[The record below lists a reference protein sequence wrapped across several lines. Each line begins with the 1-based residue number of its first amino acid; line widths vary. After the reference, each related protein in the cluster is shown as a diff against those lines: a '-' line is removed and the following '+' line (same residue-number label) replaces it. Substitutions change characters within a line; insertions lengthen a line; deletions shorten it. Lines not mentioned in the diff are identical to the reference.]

1 MKFLIS
7 TCCALVLTGCA
18 SQYNYQAPEVSDIA
32 QEQYAY
38 HAFTP
43 DQWLSFGSPDL
54 ARLLEQAFAHNW
66 DLKIAAERLTSAQ
79 LALDLE
85 RANQG
90 ISASGSLS
98 ASQSTSTDDSWN
110 YQSSE
115 GLSFSARY
123 EWDLWGKLQA
133 QEDQAALS
141 TQVSQWDLEAAQI
154 SLTAN
159 IIRLYFSY
167 LATKERLAIA
177 AKNLASARES
187 LELYTLQ
194 HDAGVVSKS
203 DLLRQQSTILSLE
216 ERTETLSLQ
225 QADQARAIALL
236 SGIDQWIEYAPDT
249 LLSDINV
256 PQVALN
262 QPAQLVR
269 HRPDLKAAEASV
281 RQAFLNKTITEL
293 DRWPNLS
300 ISLSLRPSDLYNL
313 AEQWALSLSESIGMT
328 LYDGGARTLNEQ
340 RAAINETIARVDYQ
354 RTVRTALE
362 EVKDNL
368 SSYQQSLIGY
378 RYQLASY
385 DNLTQQTDIIEY
397 EWQEGVSDK
406 SDLISAQR
414 SLYSAEESL
423 VSNKLTVLQAIT
435 ALYQVNGSVPRM

>member
-1 MKFLIS
+1 MKFLVS
-7 TCCALVLTGCA
+7 TCCALALTGCA
-18 SQYNYQAPEVSDIA
+18 SQYSYQAPDVPEMT

-38 HAFTP
+38 RAFTP
-43 DQWLSFGSPDL
+43 DRWLSFGSPDL
-54 ARLLEQAFAHNW
+54 RLLLEQAFAHNW
-66 DLKIAAERLTSAQ
+66 DLKVAAQRLTSAR

-90 ISASGSLS
+90 VRVSGSLN
-98 ASQSTSTDDSWN
+98 ASQSTSTDDLQH
-110 YQSSE
+110 YQSTE

-141 TQVSQWDLEAAQI
+141 AKVSQWDLEAAQI

-159 IIRLYFSY
+159 IIRQYFSY
-167 LATKERLAIA
+167 LATKERLAIVQ
-177 AKNLASARES
+177 KNLASARES
-187 LELYTLQ
+187 LALYTLQ

-216 ERTETLSLQ
+216 ERTETLVLQ

-236 SGIDQWIEYAPDT
+236 SGIDQWTEYAPST
-249 LLSDINV
+249 QLSDINV

-269 HRPDLKAAEASV
+269 QRPDLKAAEASV
-281 RQAFLNKTITEL
+281 RQAFLNTTMTKLE
-293 DRWPNLS
+293 RWPNLS
-300 ISLSLRPSDLYNL
+300 ISLSLRPSDLYDL
-313 AEQWALSLSESIGMT
+313 AEQWTVALSESISMT
-328 LYDGGARTLNEQ
+328 LYDNGARDLNEQ
-340 RAAINETIARVDYQ
+340 RAAINETIARFNYQ
-354 RTVRTALE
+354 NTVRTALE

-368 SSYQQSLIGY
+368 SSYQQSLISY
-378 RYQLASY
+378 RYQQASY
-385 DNLTQQTDIIEY
+385 ENLEQQTDIIEY

-423 VSNKLTVLQAIT
+423 VTNKLTVLQAIT
-435 ALYQVNGSVPRM
+435 ALYQANGTVPYL

>member
-7 TCCALVLTGCA
+7 TCCALLLTGCA
-18 SQYNYQAPEVSDIA
+18 SQKLYQTPETPAMADT
-32 QEQYAY
+32 QYAY
-38 HAFTP
+38 SAFTT

-54 ARLLEQAFAHNW
+54 ALLLEQTFTNNW
-66 DLKIAAERLTSAQ
+66 NLKIATQRLRSAQ

-90 ISASGSLS
+90 VSASGSLS
-98 ASQSTSTDDSWN
+98 ASQSTSTDDLQH

-133 QEDQAALS
+133 QEDQTALS
-141 TQVSQWDLEAAQI
+141 AKVRQWDLEAAQI

-159 IIRLYFSY
+159 IIRQYFSY

-177 AKNLASARES
+177 QKNLASARES

-203 DLLRQQSTILSLE
+203 DLLRQQSTILNLE
-216 ERTETLSLQ
+216 ERTETLALQ
-225 QADQARAIALL
+225 QADQTRAIALL
-236 SGIDQWIEYAPDT
+236 SGIDQWIEYAPNT

-256 PQVALN
+256 PKVALN
-262 QPAQLVR
+262 QPAQLIR
-269 HRPDLKAAEASV
+269 QRPDLKAAEASV
-281 RQAFLNKTITEL
+281 RQAFLSTTITEL

-300 ISLSLRPSDLYNL
+300 ISLSLRPSDLYDL
-313 AEQWALSLSESIGMT
+313 AEQWAVALSESIGMT
-328 LYDGGARTLNEQ
+328 LYDGGARALNEQ
-340 RAAINETIARVDYQ
+340 RAAINETIARFNYQ
-354 RTVRTALE
+354 NTVRTALE

-368 SSYQQSLIGY
+368 SGYQQSLISY
-378 RYQLASY
+378 RYQQASY
-385 DNLTQQTDIIEY
+385 QNLEQQTDIIEY

-406 SDLISAQR
+406 SDLIGAQR

-423 VSNKLTVLQAIT
+423 VANKLTVLQAIT
-435 ALYQVNGSVPRM
+435 ALYQANGSVPVL